1 MAVVIPAVVGAQ
13 TSTSER
19 ASVTVT
25 LCSDNEKCH
34 VVPEMRREGGFVG
47 RANGREIEYLA
58 TCTGATTTHRS
69 GTVAASSR
77 GGIVSQLVNFDN
89 GLACEESGRIE
100 IRGLKDGGWYWIHGD
115 RSSAVSP
122 LLRKDVL
129 SNPRVRPTNP
139 GSPDFLFET
148 SEDETASIVTQL
160 STGRIGILPH
170 IHPEPPNQEPQR
182 CGPRLVDENDP
193 ARGYAQLR
201 TNCTLGDGGT
211 FIDLH
216 THSTAPLRFPV
227 QGRKVVRPSSPGDEL
242 LVGMSLWL
250 NRTGS
255 VIHDPDESPTF
266 GWPSLEDDPT
276 PLNVTDWTVAVVGP
290 PGPTP
295 EEAGISLREISGPND
310 DEGTHLVVEASP
322 DLYCKPDEKHS
333 VKLRI
338 RTRTTDFNTHQ
349 PTNPVTPPIHH
360 SVDLDGA
367 AAEMTLD
374 VVCPGANASST
385 LGVELVESGG
395 IADER

>member
-58 TCTGATTTHRS
+58 TCTGAITTHRS

-89 GLACEESGRIE
+89 GLACEEGGRIE

-193 ARGYAQLR
+193 ARGYTQLR

-216 THSTAPLRFPV
+216 THST
-227 QGRKVVRPSSPGDEL
+227 
-242 LVGMSLWL
+242 
-250 NRTGS
+250 
-255 VIHDPDESPTF
+255 H
-266 GWPSLEDDPT
+266 
-276 PLNVTDWTVAVVGP
+276 
-290 PGPTP
+290 
-295 EEAGISLREISGPND
+295 
-310 DEGTHLVVEASP
+310 
-322 DLYCKPDEKHS
+322 CC
-333 VKLRI
+333 
-338 RTRTTDFNTHQ
+338 
-349 PTNPVTPPIHH
+349 PTNGEEGWV
-360 SVDLDGA
+360 
-367 AAEMTLD
+367 
-374 VVCPGANASST
+374 
-385 LGVELVESGG
+385 
-395 IADER
+395 